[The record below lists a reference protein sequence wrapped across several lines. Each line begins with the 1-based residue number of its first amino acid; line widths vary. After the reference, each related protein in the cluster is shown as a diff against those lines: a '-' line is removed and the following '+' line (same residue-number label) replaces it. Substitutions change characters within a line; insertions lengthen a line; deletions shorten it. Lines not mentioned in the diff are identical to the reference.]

1 MTITLNSLQQQFS
14 MGGRGEERT
23 LPLYLEKEK
32 LPQSQ
37 PGSAVPTHSVLPS
50 P

>member
-1 MTITLNSLQQQFS
+1 MMLASFQQHFS
-14 MGGRGEERT
+14 MGRREEVRA

-37 PGSAVPTHSVLPS
+37 PGSAVLIHFALPS